1 MSLTLDDL
9 KKVFHELSSIES
21 KVYLLLLTECD
32 LRPGES
38 FLVRLRNVD
47 FENRI
52 IWFESENET
61 RRRYLTLMYVETAKF
76 IKEKYLLIRE
86 IFIKQVEPG
95 IKASSFFS
103 DEVIE
108 EWK

>member
-1 MSLTLDDL
+1 
-9 KKVFHELSSIES
+9 
-21 KVYLLLLTECD
+21 
-32 LRPGES
+32 
-38 FLVRLRNVD
+38 
-47 FENRI
+47 
-52 IWFESENET
+52 
-61 RRRYLTLMYVETAKF
+61 MYVETAKF